1 MSATVEI
8 TEEDGR
14 YTAVDSETGT
24 TGVGESRALALAA
37 LALRLD
43 EREGEVTTE
52 DLDTETAL
60 RALSARV
67 SARFEEEGVTEDDI
81 DDAIAWARSQ

>member
-14 YTAVDSETGT
+14 YTAVDSETGA

-37 LALRLD
+37 LALRLG
-43 EREGEVTTE
+43 ERDDDIAV
-52 DLDTETAL
+52 DDADTETAL
-60 RALSARV
+60 RALGARV
-67 SARFEEEGVTEDDI
+67 RHRFEEEGVAEDDV

>member
-14 YTAVDSETGT
+14 YTAVDSETGVS
-24 TGVGESRALALAA
+24 GVGKSRALALAA
-37 LALRLD
+37 LALQLD
-43 EREGEVTTE
+43 DRDGDITAE
-52 DLDTETAL
+52 DADTETTL
-60 RALSARV
+60 RALGARV
-67 SARFEEEGVTEDDI
+67 RHRFEEEGVTEEDV